1 MSFSTQTPEGFVGC
15 LKAQVS
21 LDLRLAD
28 GMSFKTHQQV
38 IDAESTYDI
47 LLGLVYRFQKS
58 APRVGCARDAR
69 TNVFTT
75 GHCRVACR
83 GASRR

>member
-28 GMSFKTHQQV
+28 GMSLKSHLEV
-38 IDAESTYDI
+38 IAAESTYDI
-47 LLGLVYRFQKS
+47 LLGM
-58 APRVGCARDAR
+58 D
-69 TNVFTT
+69 
-75 GHCRVACR
+75 
-83 GASRR
+83 